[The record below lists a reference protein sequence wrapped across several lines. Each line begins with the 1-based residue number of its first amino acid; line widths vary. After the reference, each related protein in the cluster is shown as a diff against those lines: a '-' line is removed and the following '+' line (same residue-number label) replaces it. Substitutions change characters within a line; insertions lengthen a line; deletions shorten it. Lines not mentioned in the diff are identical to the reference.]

1 MGQVQFTLKL
11 FWCFYGKDVN
21 VPCDI
26 SQEVHN
32 DEYFFFLHDLFLE
45 SLFNLCE
52 VVLDF
57 G

>member
-1 MGQVQFTLKL
+1 MGQVQFTFKL
-11 FWCFYGKDVN
+11 FWCLYGKDVN

-26 SQEVHN
+26 SQEIHN
-32 DEYFFFLHDLFLE
+32 DEYIFFLHDLFLE

-52 VVLDF
+52 VALDF